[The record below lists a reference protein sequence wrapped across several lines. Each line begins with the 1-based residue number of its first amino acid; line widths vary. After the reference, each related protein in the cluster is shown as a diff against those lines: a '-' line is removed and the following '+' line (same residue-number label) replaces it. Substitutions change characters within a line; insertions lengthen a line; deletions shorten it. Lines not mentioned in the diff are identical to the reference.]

1 MKRREFIVNSALLL
15 AGSTML
21 GGCGESSL
29 IVKPNEIVKRKYK
42 DMTIPLLGF
51 GCMRLPLKGK
61 EVDVAEVEKMVD
73 YAMKH
78 GANYFDTA
86 YMYMDGKSENVMG
99 KVLKQYKR
107 SDIIIADK
115 SPLVFMHTKDDVKR
129 IFEQQLKEKV
139 DTDYFDFYMVH
150 NINGNSYDTYKNF
163 EVYEQLLDFKRQG
176 LIKHL
181 GFSYHG
187 DVEMLKD
194 VVKEHKWDFCQLQMN
209 YFDWESGVNSK
220 GQYEIAKAANLPMI
234 VMEPLRGGNLCSLP
248 PKAVTELKEKMPN
261 ETQASYAL
269 KWIAGKSGILTV
281 LSGMSN
287 LKQMKE
293 NIATFENFKPLTQDE
308 EDFSKKLVT
317 IIKLQSEIACTSCRY
332 CLELCPNGIAV
343 PEIFSLYNQ
352 YKADKNP
359 WLFSTYYNNIP
370 EKARADKCT
379 QCGLCKKNCPQN
391 LDIPTLLKKVDSE
404 IKSIKL

>member
-21 GGCGESSL
+21 GGCGENPL
-29 IVKPNEIVKRKYK
+29 IVEPNEIVKKKYK
-42 DMTIPLLGF
+42 NMAIPLLGF
-51 GCMRLPLKGK
+51 GCMRLPLKDK
-61 EVDVAEVEKMVD
+61 QIDVAEVERMVD
-73 YAMKH
+73 YAIKH

-86 YMYMDGKSENVMG
+86 YMYMDGKSENVIG
-99 KVLKQYKR
+99 KILKQYKR

-115 SPLVFMHTKDDVKR
+115 SPIVFMNSKDDVKR

-150 NINGNSYDTYKNF
+150 NINSNTYDNYKNF
-163 EVYEQLLDFKRQG
+163 EVYKQLLDFKRQG
-176 LIKHL
+176 LIKNL

-187 DVEMLKD
+187 DIKMLND

-220 GQYEIAKAANLPMI
+220 EQYEIATGAKLPII

-248 PKAVTELKEKMPN
+248 TKAVTELKAKMPN

-287 LKQMKE
+287 LQQMKE
-293 NIATFENFKPLTQDE
+293 NIATFENFKPLTKDE
-308 EDFSKKLVT
+308 EALSERIVS
-317 IIKLQSEIACTSCRY
+317 IIRQESEIACTSCRY
-332 CLELCPNGIAV
+332 CLELCPNGIAI
-343 PEIFSLYNQ
+343 PKIFSLYNQ
-352 YKADKNP
+352 YKRDKKP
-359 WLFSTYYNNIP
+359 WLLSTYYNNIP
-370 EKARADKCT
+370 ENARADKCT
-379 QCGLCKKNCPQN
+379 QCGLCKTNCPQN
-391 LDIPTLLKKVDSE
+391 LDIPTLLKKIDKEV
-404 IKSIKL
+404 KSIKL